1 MRRGSYYMS
10 CSIYARARERLMT
23 LGRPRWWI
31 DYWIGKRVIHARQTG
46 VRLDLLIARDLRVEE
61 KKR

>member
-1 MRRGSYYMS
+1 MS